1 MAAEQEPKELSMAEI
16 LASIRKILEENG
28 AEESRRHQDD
38 DDEVLELTS
47 SMIVAETSK
56 AVPTRKE
63 ENFAAKTEIIP
74 DFESELR
81 PVRQPS
87 PIFKPEPHPE
97 APQPEHRPEPPHPHP
112 EAPRPPKPAPQ
123 PEHRPEPPHRHPE
136 APRPPKPEPQPEH
149 RPEPPH
155 RHPEAPRPPKPAP
168 QPVSRDVSEEIIR
181 SFTRMFEQNDFRRK
195 IEQPV
200 FDADALLR
208 QIARQAVS
216 ARLDNLMLQNMVKE
230 TIVPVLEE
238 WLSHY
243 LPKLVAEEVER
254 VMVKA
259 GRR

>member
-28 AEESRRHQDD
+28 AEEARRHQDD

-47 SMIVAETSK
+47 SMIVAEASPAK
-56 AVPTRKE
+56 KE

-74 DFESELR
+74 DFESELL

-87 PIFKPEPHPE
+87 PASTPEPHPE
-97 APQPEHRPEPPHPHP
+97 HRPQPPHPHP
-112 EAPRPPKPAPQ
+112 EAPRPPKP
-123 PEHRPEPPHRHPE
+123 EPH
-136 APRPPKPEPQPEH
+136 
-149 RPEPPH
+149 
-155 RHPEAPRPPKPAP
+155 
-168 QPVSRDVSEEIIR
+168 PVSRDVSEEIIR

-195 IEQPV
+195 TEQPV

-208 QIARQAVS
+208 QIAQQAVS

>member
-97 APQPEHRPEPPHPHP
+97 A
-112 EAPRPPKPAPQ
+112 
-123 PEHRPEPPHRHPE
+123 
-136 APRPPKPEPQPEH
+136 PQPEH

>member
-28 AEESRRHQDD
+28 AEETRRHQDD

-47 SMIVAETSK
+47 SMIVAE
-56 AVPTRKE
+56 ANEVVPAKKE
-63 ENFAAKTEIIP
+63 ENFAAKTEIMP

-81 PVRQPS
+81 PVRQPL
-87 PIFKPEPHPE
+87 PPKPEPRPTPDQAREPHPE
-97 APQPEHRPEPPHPHP
+97 PHLHPERRPEPPHPHP
-112 EAPRPPKPAPQ
+112 R
-123 PEHRPEPPHRHPE
+123 PE
-136 APRPPKPEPQPEH
+136 APRPPKPEPH
-149 RPEPPH
+149 
-155 RHPEAPRPPKPAP
+155 
-168 QPVSRDVSEEIIR
+168 PVSRDVSEEIVR

-195 IEQPV
+195 SEQPV

-208 QIARQAVS
+208 QIVRQAVS

-243 LPKLVAEEVER
+243 LPKLVAEEIER

>member
-136 APRPPKPEPQPEH
+136 APRPPKP
-149 RPEPPH
+149 
-155 RHPEAPRPPKPAP
+155 AP

>member
-56 AVPTRKE
+56 AVSTKKE

-97 APQPEHRPEPPHPHP
+97 APRPPKPVPQPEHRPEPPHPHP
-112 EAPRPPKPAPQ
+112 EAPQPPKPAPQ
-123 PEHRPEPPHRHPE
+123 PEHRPEPPHP
-136 APRPPKPEPQPEH
+136 
-149 RPEPPH
+149 
-155 RHPEAPRPPKPAP
+155 HPEAPRPPKPAP

-195 IEQPV
+195 TEQPV

-208 QIARQAVS
+208 QIARQAVA

-243 LPKLVAEEVER
+243 LPKLVAEEIER

>member
-56 AVPTRKE
+56 AVSTKKE

-97 APQPEHRPEPPHPHP
+97 AP
-112 EAPRPPKPAPQ
+112 RPPKPAPQ
-123 PEHRPEPPHRHPE
+123 PEHRPEPPHP
-136 APRPPKPEPQPEH
+136 
-149 RPEPPH
+149 
-155 RHPEAPRPPKPAP
+155 HPEAPRPPKPAP

-195 IEQPV
+195 TEQPV

-208 QIARQAVS
+208 QIARQAVA

-243 LPKLVAEEVER
+243 LPKLVAEEIER

>member
-56 AVPTRKE
+56 AVSTKKE

-97 APQPEHRPEPPHPHP
+97 APRPPKPVPQPEHRPEPPHPHP

-123 PEHRPEPPHRHPE
+123 PEHRPEPPHP
-136 APRPPKPEPQPEH
+136 
-149 RPEPPH
+149 
-155 RHPEAPRPPKPAP
+155 HPEAPRPPKPAP

-195 IEQPV
+195 TEQPV

-208 QIARQAVS
+208 QIARQAVA

-243 LPKLVAEEVER
+243 LPKLVAEEIER

>member
-28 AEESRRHQDD
+28 AEEARRHQDD

-47 SMIVAETSK
+47 SMIVAEASPAK
-56 AVPTRKE
+56 KE

-74 DFESELR
+74 DFESELL

-87 PIFKPEPHPE
+87 PASKPEPHPE
-97 APQPEHRPEPPHPHP
+97 HRPQPPHPHP
-112 EAPRPPKPAPQ
+112 EAPRPPKP
-123 PEHRPEPPHRHPE
+123 EPH
-136 APRPPKPEPQPEH
+136 
-149 RPEPPH
+149 
-155 RHPEAPRPPKPAP
+155 
-168 QPVSRDVSEEIIR
+168 PVSRDVSEEIIR

-195 IEQPV
+195 TEQPV
-200 FDADALLR
+200 FDANALLR
-208 QIARQAVS
+208 QIAQQAVS

>member
-28 AEESRRHQDD
+28 AEEARRHQDD

-47 SMIVAETSK
+47 SMIVAEASPAK
-56 AVPTRKE
+56 KE

-74 DFESELR
+74 DFESELL

-87 PIFKPEPHPE
+87 PASKPEPR
-97 APQPEHRPEPPHPHP
+97 PEHRPEPPHPHP
-112 EAPRPPKPAPQ
+112 EAPRPPKP
-123 PEHRPEPPHRHPE
+123 EPH
-136 APRPPKPEPQPEH
+136 
-149 RPEPPH
+149 
-155 RHPEAPRPPKPAP
+155 
-168 QPVSRDVSEEIIR
+168 PVSRDVSEEIIR

-195 IEQPV
+195 TEQPV

-208 QIARQAVS
+208 QIAQQAVS

>member
-28 AEESRRHQDD
+28 AEEARRHQDD

-47 SMIVAETSK
+47 SMIVAEASPAK
-56 AVPTRKE
+56 KE

-74 DFESELR
+74 DFESELL

-87 PIFKPEPHPE
+87 PASKPEPHPE
-97 APQPEHRPEPPHPHP
+97 HRPQPPHPHPEAPRPPKPEPRPEHRPEPPHPHP
-112 EAPRPPKPAPQ
+112 EAPRPPKPEPR
-123 PEHRPEPPHRHPE
+123 PEHRPEPPHPHPE
-136 APRPPKPEPQPEH
+136 APRPPKPEPH
-149 RPEPPH
+149 
-155 RHPEAPRPPKPAP
+155 
-168 QPVSRDVSEEIIR
+168 PVSRDVSEEIIR

-195 IEQPV
+195 TEQPV

-208 QIARQAVS
+208 QIAQQAVS

>member
-28 AEESRRHQDD
+28 AEEARRHQDD

-47 SMIVAETSK
+47 SMIVAEASPAK
-56 AVPTRKE
+56 KE

-74 DFESELR
+74 DFESELL

-87 PIFKPEPHPE
+87 PASKPEPHPE
-97 APQPEHRPEPPHPHP
+97 HRPQPPHPHP
-112 EAPRPPKPAPQ
+112 EAPRPPKP
-123 PEHRPEPPHRHPE
+123 EPH
-136 APRPPKPEPQPEH
+136 
-149 RPEPPH
+149 
-155 RHPEAPRPPKPAP
+155 
-168 QPVSRDVSEEIIR
+168 PVSRDVSEEIIR

-195 IEQPV
+195 TEQPV

-208 QIARQAVS
+208 QIAQQAVS

>member
-28 AEESRRHQDD
+28 AEEARRHQDD

-47 SMIVAETSK
+47 SMIVAEASPAK
-56 AVPTRKE
+56 KE

-74 DFESELR
+74 DFESELL

-87 PIFKPEPHPE
+87 PASKPEPHPE
-97 APQPEHRPEPPHPHP
+97 HRPQPPHPHPEAPRPPKPEPRPEHRPEPPHPHP
-112 EAPRPPKPAPQ
+112 EAPRPPKP
-123 PEHRPEPPHRHPE
+123 EPH
-136 APRPPKPEPQPEH
+136 
-149 RPEPPH
+149 
-155 RHPEAPRPPKPAP
+155 
-168 QPVSRDVSEEIIR
+168 PVSRDVSEEIIR

-195 IEQPV
+195 TEQPV

-208 QIARQAVS
+208 QIAQQAVS
-216 ARLDNLMLQNMVKE
+216 ARLDNLMFQNMVKE

>member
-28 AEESRRHQDD
+28 AEEARRHQDD

-47 SMIVAETSK
+47 SMIVAEASPAK
-56 AVPTRKE
+56 KE

-74 DFESELR
+74 DFESELL
-81 PVRQPS
+81 PVRQSS
-87 PIFKPEPHPE
+87 PASKPEPHPE
-97 APQPEHRPEPPHPHP
+97 HRPQPPHPHPEAPRPPKPEPRPEHRPEPPHPHP
-112 EAPRPPKPAPQ
+112 EAPRPPKP
-123 PEHRPEPPHRHPE
+123 EPH
-136 APRPPKPEPQPEH
+136 
-149 RPEPPH
+149 
-155 RHPEAPRPPKPAP
+155 
-168 QPVSRDVSEEIIR
+168 PVSRDVSEEIIR

-195 IEQPV
+195 TEQPV

-208 QIARQAVS
+208 QIAQQAVS

>member
-56 AVPTRKE
+56 AVSTKKE

-87 PIFKPEPHPE
+87 PIFT
-97 APQPEHRPEPPHPHP
+97 PHPHP

-123 PEHRPEPPHRHPE
+123 PEHRPEPPHP
-136 APRPPKPEPQPEH
+136 
-149 RPEPPH
+149 
-155 RHPEAPRPPKPAP
+155 HPEAPRPPKPAP

-195 IEQPV
+195 TEQPV

-208 QIARQAVS
+208 QIARQAVA

-243 LPKLVAEEVER
+243 LPKLVAEEIER

>member
-28 AEESRRHQDD
+28 AEEARRHQDD

-47 SMIVAETSK
+47 SMIVAEASPAK
-56 AVPTRKE
+56 KE

-74 DFESELR
+74 DFESELL

-87 PIFKPEPHPE
+87 PASKPEPH
-97 APQPEHRPEPPHPHP
+97 PEHRPEPPHPHP
-112 EAPRPPKPAPQ
+112 EAPRPPKP
-123 PEHRPEPPHRHPE
+123 EPH
-136 APRPPKPEPQPEH
+136 
-149 RPEPPH
+149 
-155 RHPEAPRPPKPAP
+155 
-168 QPVSRDVSEEIIR
+168 PVSRDVSEEIIR

-195 IEQPV
+195 TEQPV

-208 QIARQAVS
+208 QIAQQAVS

>member
-28 AEESRRHQDD
+28 AEEARRHQDD

-47 SMIVAETSK
+47 SMIVAEASPAK
-56 AVPTRKE
+56 KE

-74 DFESELR
+74 DFESELL

-87 PIFKPEPHPE
+87 PASKPEPHPE
-97 APQPEHRPEPPHPHP
+97 HRPQPPHPHPEAPRPPKPEPRPEHRPEPPHPHP
-112 EAPRPPKPAPQ
+112 EAPRPPKP
-123 PEHRPEPPHRHPE
+123 EPH
-136 APRPPKPEPQPEH
+136 
-149 RPEPPH
+149 
-155 RHPEAPRPPKPAP
+155 
-168 QPVSRDVSEEIIR
+168 PVSRDVSEEIIR

-195 IEQPV
+195 TEQPV

-208 QIARQAVS
+208 QIAQQAVS